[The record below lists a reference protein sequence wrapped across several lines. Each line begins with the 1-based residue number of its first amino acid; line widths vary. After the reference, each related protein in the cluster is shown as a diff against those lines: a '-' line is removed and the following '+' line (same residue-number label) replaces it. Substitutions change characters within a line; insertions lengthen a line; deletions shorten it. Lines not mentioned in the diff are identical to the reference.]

1 MHFPNKF
8 IQFCFESPMAYFL
21 LSVNYFIE
29 KLQVVV
35 RSTEPRRRSVIVVV
49 NELINACMK
58 FEIPRQKAI
67 NMFRKIIH

>member
-1 MHFPNKF
+1 
-8 IQFCFESPMAYFL
+8 MAYLL

-58 FEIPRQKAI
+58 FEIHRQKAI